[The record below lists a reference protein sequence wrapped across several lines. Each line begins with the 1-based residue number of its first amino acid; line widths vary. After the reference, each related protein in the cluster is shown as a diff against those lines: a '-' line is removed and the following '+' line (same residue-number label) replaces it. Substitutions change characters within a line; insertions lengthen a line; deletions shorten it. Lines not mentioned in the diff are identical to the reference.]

1 MPYFYSTGCFSSH
14 NLNGFLH
21 NGFGIFFYMPGYA
34 YMHYFHFR
42 YHSRH
47 QVRTNSVYSTL
58 YLVYCQLEYGIA
70 TYELVPDASET
81 LTFHLRAIEQWIRTP
96 EYIRVSNTSTT
107 SSWTSFERFRQ
118 GLLTF
123 PMIIHGEMVGVL
135 RQPTQSWPQLGAKT
149 NKTGQKR
156 GCAALDPRTMS
167 FLPTNNNQ

>member
-81 LTFHLRAIEQWIRTP
+81 LTFHLRAIEQ
-96 EYIRVSNTSTT
+96 
-107 SSWTSFERFRQ
+107 
-118 GLLTF
+118 
-123 PMIIHGEMVGVL
+123 
-135 RQPTQSWPQLGAKT
+135 
-149 NKTGQKR
+149 
-156 GCAALDPRTMS
+156 
-167 FLPTNNNQ
+167 